1 MQLKDLGNL
10 SNALN
15 NLNSS
20 NNIAEYFNS
29 LDLGMQ
35 RCVLTSK
42 KLSEAQL
49 GTILSGTTFMENND
63 GIKVSISGLEQ
74 SEMKATLST
83 TVLSTPKM
91 QQLYQPTVLKQH
103 LLKVHLTTS

>member
-42 KLSEAQL
+42 KLSEA
-49 GTILSGTTFMENND
+49 
-63 GIKVSISGLEQ
+63 
-74 SEMKATLST
+74 
-83 TVLSTPKM
+83 
-91 QQLYQPTVLKQH
+91 
-103 LLKVHLTTS
+103 